1 MEAGAGQRDA
11 RRGIWFM
18 FVAYAAGAL
27 AASIQEFHHH
37 AENNFEIFRGASF
50 NLVAGRDLYAAY
62 PALYFDRFK
71 YSPSFAFLIGP
82 IAVLPAEL
90 GLLVWNLLNAMAVW
104 WVLAR
109 LFPAPRALIAMLFVS
124 LELFGSLQT
133 AQSNGLVTALVI
145 LAWLSLEEGAPARGA
160 VAVAI
165 GTAVKIFPAAAV
177 TLALFDPRRRRFAA
191 ALVAAGLVLALLP
204 LTVTTPSLLADQYRS
219 WHAIEQV
226 DALAGVTRTD
236 PHLIGGV
243 MQQLRL
249 WTGVHWP
256 NWPIQLGGTLLL
268 LLPLAAGRARWP
280 ERSFRLRYLAS
291 LLIYMVIFNHQAESP
306 SFIIAMSGIAIWYL
320 AVERGR
326 GDLALLIGAFL
337 LTSVAS
343 SDLTPHA
350 VRIGN
355 VRPYGVKA
363 IPSIIVWIVLQL
375 ELLGLR
381 RVRSEPAEVGQLE
394 PA

>member
-1 MEAGAGQRDA
+1 MEAGGSERDA

-18 FVAYAAGAL
+18 LVAYAAGAL
-27 AASIQEFHHH
+27 GASVQQHHLH
-37 AENNFEIFRGASF
+37 TDNNFAIFRGAFF
-50 NLVAGRDLYAAY
+50 NLVAGRDLYAEY

-82 IAVLPAEL
+82 IAALPPGL
-90 GLLVWNLLNAMAVW
+90 GLALWNLLNALALW

-109 LFPAPRALIAMLFVS
+109 LFPPGRALIAMLLVAA
-124 LELFGSLQT
+124 ELFGSLQT

-145 LAWLSLEEGAPARGA
+145 LAFLSLEEGAPARGA
-160 VAVAI
+160 VAVAL
-165 GTAVKIFPAAAV
+165 GTAIKIFPLAAAV
-177 TLALFDPRRRRFAA
+177 LALFDPRRRRFYV
-191 ALVAAGLVLALLP
+191 ALAAAGLVIAALP
-204 LTVTTPSLLADQYRS
+204 LAVTGPATLAGQYRS

-226 DALAGVTRTD
+226 DALAGVARTD

-243 MQQLRL
+243 MQQLRI

-268 LLPLAAGRARWP
+268 LLPLVAGRARWP
-280 ERSFRLRYLAS
+280 ERSFRLRFLAS

-306 SFIIAMSGIAIWYL
+306 SFVIAMTGIAIWYL
-320 AVERGR
+320 AAERGR
-326 GDLALLIGAFL
+326 GDLALLVAALL

-350 VRIGN
+350 VRVGI
-355 VRPYGVKA
+355 VRAYGVKA
-363 IPSIIVWIVLQL
+363 MPAIVVWVVLQL
-375 ELLGLR
+375 ELLGVR
-381 RVRSEPAEVGQLE
+381 RLRSEPAEVRQLE